1 MLNTRR
7 LVFSLLI
14 YNQEGL
20 GWTLLVSWH
29 LIVITLEVSA
39 SMTPKEKAH
48 ALDFQGKEQE
58 RALAGAEHGINSGG
72 AHKL

>member
-1 MLNTRR
+1 
-7 LVFSLLI
+7 
-14 YNQEGL
+14 
-20 GWTLLVSWH
+20 

-39 SMTPKEKAH
+39 SIMTPKEKAH